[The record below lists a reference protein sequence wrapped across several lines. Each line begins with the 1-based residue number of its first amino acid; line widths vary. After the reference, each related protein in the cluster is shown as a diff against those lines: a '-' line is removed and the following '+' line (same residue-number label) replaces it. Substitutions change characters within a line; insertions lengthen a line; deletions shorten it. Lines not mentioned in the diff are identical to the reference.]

1 METIATNGTPHRF
14 GLPTGRHLIV
24 ILSAVVVAL
33 ATWALIQVLGVEPT
47 VGKDIPRR
55 VGPFEVALATLVAG
69 VAAAAV
75 HSWLAR
81 LGIAG
86 LWPFVGSTALAV
98 SIIGPSWFADGASA
112 VALICLHIAV
122 AFVLLVGFGQIDDG
136 HGRRSRRRAVG

>member
-1 METIATNGTPHRF
+1 METIAANGTPHRF
-14 GLPTGRHLIV
+14 GLPPGRHLIV
-24 ILSAVVVAL
+24 ILSAVLVAL

-47 VGKDIPRR
+47 VGKDVPRR
-55 VGPFEVALATLVAG
+55 IGPFEVALATLVAG

-75 HSWLAR
+75 HGWLGR
-81 LGIAG
+81 RGTAG

-112 VALICLHIAV
+112 VALICLHV
-122 AFVLLVGFGQIDDG
+122 VVGFVLLVGFGHIGHG